1 MTFEKGKAYT
11 IHISALGESRKAHI
25 VELIENDMIVYKYFG
40 KHKQWW
46 HYFVQSRSE
55 LEHYFK
61 LGKKMKGIKVKYG
74 YNPPDQ

>member
-1 MTFEKGKAYT
+1 MTFKKGKAYT
-11 IHISALGESRKAHI
+11 IYISSVGENRKCHI

-55 LEHYFK
+55 LEHYFE

-74 YNPPDQ
+74 HNPPDR